1 MRPVTTA
8 LAVVWMTLGA
18 VAPAAAQ
25 PEALL
30 LYGFVPGCFV
40 SCGGTVLRIAPDAPA
55 ILSSAVD
62 RAAQIIL
69 RPYVTPEGRWLVW
82 AMNGSGTG
90 TVQLAVRD
98 LVLGVRQTLVTPGM
112 LQLGNPARPE
122 VYLIDSQGVYGLGA
136 LGARRFD
143 SSRCGAAFAIG
154 VSGDGRRLVMSCH
167 GVSGT
172 GVFDVDSGQLVALLP
187 AAILG
192 AASFDGS
199 AVYAVEQV
207 AGPPR
212 LRRYDVASGALS
224 AEVPI
229 PSSLVHPAG
238 TVASVLFDAD
248 RNRVLVVS
256 GEAVQ
261 AFDATSLALLASSPP
276 LTAVARD
283 ESIVSV
289 SFDDVSSRLY
299 VVRSPPVGPTSTY
312 VYAVIDAASLQ
323 RTLTVPDMPG
333 GQFVALRRPRPPAS
347 AAASVTGAAVRVS
360 WSQSATPQAVTRFVI
375 EAGSA
380 PGRSDI
386 IAGLDVGLQTSLSA
400 SGVPPGTYYVRVRA
414 GNYAGLGAPT
424 NEVVVQVP

>member
-1 MRPVTTA
+1 MKPVTTA
-8 LAVVWMTLGA
+8 LAAVWMTLGA
-18 VAPAAAQ
+18 VAPVAAQ

-30 LYGFVPGCFV
+30 LYGFVPGCFAN
-40 SCGGTVLRIAPDAPA
+40 CGGTVLRVAPDAPA
-55 ILSSAVD
+55 VLSSVVD
-62 RAAQIIL
+62 RAGQIIL
-69 RPYVTPEGRWLVW
+69 RPYVTPDGRWLVW
-82 AMNGSGTG
+82 AMDGSETG
-90 TVQLAVRD
+90 TVRLALRD
-98 LVLGVRQTLVTPGM
+98 LVTGVTQTLSTSGM
-112 LQLGNPARPE
+112 LHIGNPARPE
-122 VYLIDSQGVYGLGA
+122 VYLIDRQGVYGLGA
-136 LGARRFD
+136 LGARRFE
-143 SSRCGAAFAIG
+143 SSHCGAAFAIG
-154 VSGDGRRLVMSCH
+154 VSGDGRRLVVSCQ

-172 GVFDVDSGQLVALLP
+172 GVFDVDSGQLAALLP

-199 AVYAVEQV
+199 AVYAVEQI

-283 ESIVSV
+283 ESIVAV

-299 VVRSPPVGPTSTY
+299 VVRSPPVGARTNY
-312 VYAVIDAASLQ
+312 VYAVLDATTLQ
-323 RTLTVPDMPG
+323 RTLTVSDMPG
-333 GQFVALRRPRPPAS
+333 GQFVALRTPRPPGGV
-347 AAASVTGAAVRVS
+347 AASVTGTAVRIS
-360 WSQSATPQAVTRFVI
+360 WSQSVTPQAVTRFVL
-375 EAGSA
+375 EAGTA

-386 IAGLDVGLQTSLSA
+386 VAGLDVGLQTSLGA
-400 SGVPPGTYYVRVRA
+400 SGVPPGRYYIRVRA
-414 GNYAGLGAPT
+414 GNYSGLSAPS